1 MINLFFYYKILFLE
15 EENNSIKTDNV
26 DRLKINEL
34 LKYFAIETIYIIL

>member
-1 MINLFFYYKILFLE
+1 MINLFFYYKILLLE

-34 LKYFAIETIYIIL
+34 LKYFTIGTIYIIL